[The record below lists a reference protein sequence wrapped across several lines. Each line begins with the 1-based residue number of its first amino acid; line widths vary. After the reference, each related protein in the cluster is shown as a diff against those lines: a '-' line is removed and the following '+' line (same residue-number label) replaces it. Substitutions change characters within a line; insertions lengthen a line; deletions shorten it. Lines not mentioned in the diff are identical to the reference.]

1 MNVKQLRQSCKELQI
16 RGYSRMNKAQLESAI
31 YIKSVSNWYT
41 DLCTNGSL
49 VIEDDNLDDKNLNIE
64 PLQDNE
70 ACKH

>member
-1 MNVKQLRQSCKELQI
+1 
-16 RGYSRMNKAQLESAI
+16 MNKAQLESAI

-49 VIEDDNLDDKNLNIE
+49 VIEGDNLDDKDLNIE